1 MKTLIAWIRSDLE
14 RPLAKRLHGG
24 EGSGKSFVL
33 AAIASRIMQVGP
45 DTGCGLQGG
54 TAACGLLSVLA
65 ETYLRRLHRVP
76 VLVAIDWQGR

>member
-33 AAIASRIMQVGP
+33 AAIASRIMQVAFAGQSESE
-45 DTGCGLQGG
+45 GW
-54 TAACGLLSVLA
+54 S
-65 ETYLRRLHRVP
+65 
-76 VLVAIDWQGR
+76 